1 MMSAA
6 LFFADSTS
14 RWSTKFPLAGR
25 KKFALGAALAAGLAV
40 HPAPGFAQADKL
52 TPALAGQPRER
63 IVLADRVVAVINDEI
78 VTLRELEERI
88 RIVTGQLKRQ
98 NVELPPPD
106 VLQTQVLERVIVDRA
121 QVQFARENA
130 IRIDDVQLD
139 RAVARIA
146 EENRMSPVQFRD
158 VLEKDGIPFNR
169 FREDIR
175 TEILIN
181 RLRQSE
187 VEGKVVIGEGEIDNF
202 LSQNKPSDTAQEIN
216 LGHILVR
223 VPENASPEQIE
234 ARRKRAQEA
243 LAQIRGGADF
253 ARVAVAF
260 SEAPEALTGGSL
272 GYKDREKLPQLFV
285 EAIAGLPKGG
295 VSELVKSAN
304 GFHILKLID
313 QRGAGAAPVVK
324 QTRVRHILI
333 RPGEL
338 VSQDQARRRL
348 LELRERIINKAAT
361 FEDLARQNSAD
372 GSKDKGGDLG
382 VIYPGDT
389 VPEFE
394 RAMDELK
401 PGEISAPV
409 QTQFGWHLIEVIER
423 SSAEL
428 SVERQRKAARDALR
442 ERKVDEAYQE
452 WLRQL
457 RDRTFVEY
465 RLEDR

>member
-1 MMSAA
+1 MKLLLKNFLLMAFAA
-6 LFFADSTS
+6 N
-14 RWSTKFPLAGR
+14 
-25 KKFALGAALAAGLAV
+25 LGWGTGDAV
-40 HPAPGFAQADKL
+40 AQADKL
-52 TPALAGQPRER
+52 TPALAGKPRER
-63 IVLADRVVAVINDEI
+63 VILADRIVAVVNDEI

-88 RIVTGQLKRQ
+88 RIVSGQLRRQ
-98 NVELPPPD
+98 NVPLPPDD
-106 VLQTQVLERVIVDRA
+106 VMQTQVLERVIVDRA
-121 QVQFARENA
+121 QVQFAREHA

-146 EENRMSPVQFRD
+146 EENRMSAVQFRD

-187 VEGKVVIGEGEIDNF
+187 VDGRVVISEGEIDNF
-202 LSQNKPSDTAQEIN
+202 LAQNKPSDTAQELN

-243 LAQIRGGADF
+243 LAQIKGGADF
-253 ARVAVAF
+253 AQVSVSF
-260 SEAPEALTGGSL
+260 SEAPEALTGGAL
-272 GYKDREKLPQLFV
+272 GFRAQEKLPQLFV
-285 EAIAGLPKGG
+285 DAIAGLPKGG
-295 VSELVKSAN
+295 VSEPVKSAN
-304 GFHILKLID
+304 GFHILKLIE

-333 RPGEL
+333 RPTEL
-338 VSQDQARRRL
+338 VSQDQSRRRL
-348 LELRERIINKAAT
+348 VELRDRIVNKAAT

-401 PGEISAPV
+401 PGEISQPV

-423 SSAEL
+423 SSVEL
-428 SVERQRKAARDALR
+428 SVDRQRKAAREALR

>member
-1 MMSAA
+1 M
-6 LFFADSTS
+6 LV
-14 RWSTKFPLAGR
+14 KCV
-25 KKFALGAALAAGLAV
+25 LAV
-40 HPAPGFAQADKL
+40 TGLSLAFGAGTAFAQADKL
-52 TPALAGQPRER
+52 TPALAAKPRER
-63 IVLADRVVAVINDEI
+63 VILADRIVAVVNDEI

-88 RIVTGQLKRQ
+88 RIVSGQLKRQ
-98 NVELPPPD
+98 NVDLPPAE

-139 RAVARIA
+139 RAVARLA

-187 VEGKVVIGEGEIDNF
+187 IDGRVIISEGEIDNF
-202 LSQNKPSDTAQEIN
+202 LAQNKPSDSAQEIN
-216 LGHILVR
+216 LGHVLVR

-234 ARRKRAQEA
+234 TRRKRAMEA
-243 LAQIRGGADF
+243 LAQIKSGTDF
-253 ARVAVAF
+253 GRVAVSF
-260 SEAPEALTGGSL
+260 SEAPEALTGGAI
-272 GYKDREKLPQLFV
+272 GYRKQENLPQLFV
-285 EAIAGLPKGG
+285 DAIAGLAKGG

-304 GFHILKLID
+304 GFHILKLLD
-313 QRGAGAAPVVK
+313 QRGAGSAPVVK
-324 QTRVRHILI
+324 QTRARHILI
-333 RPGEL
+333 RPSEL

-348 LELRERIINKAAT
+348 GDLRERIINKAAT
-361 FEDLARQNSAD
+361 FEELARQNSAD
-372 GSKDKGGDLG
+372 GSASKGGDLG

-394 RAMDELK
+394 RTMDELK
-401 PGEISAPV
+401 IGEISQPV
-409 QTQFGWHLIEVIER
+409 QTQFGWHLIEVTER
-423 SSAEL
+423 GNAAL
-428 SVERQRKAARDALR
+428 SDERQRKAARDALR

>member
-1 MMSAA
+1 MNLSLKNFLVM
-6 LFFADSTS
+6 
-14 RWSTKFPLAGR
+14 
-25 KKFALGAALAAGLAV
+25 ALAANFGWGAGD
-40 HPAPGFAQADKL
+40 AAAQADKL
-52 TPALAGQPRER
+52 TPALAGKPRER
-63 IVLADRVVAVINDEI
+63 VILADRIVAVVNDEI

-88 RIVTGQLKRQ
+88 RIVTGQLRRQ
-98 NVELPPPD
+98 NVPLPPDD
-106 VLQTQVLERVIVDRA
+106 VMQTQVLERVIVDRA

-146 EENRMSPVQFRD
+146 EENRMSAVQFRD

-187 VEGKVVIGEGEIDNF
+187 VDGKVVISEGEIDNF
-202 LSQNKPSDTAQEIN
+202 LAQNKPSDTAQEIN

-243 LAQIRGGADF
+243 LAQIKGGADF
-253 ARVAVAF
+253 AKVSVSF
-260 SEAPEALTGGSL
+260 SEAPEALTGGAL
-272 GYKDREKLPQLFV
+272 GFRAQEKLPQLFV
-285 EAIAGLPKGG
+285 DAIAGLSKGG
-295 VSELVKSAN
+295 VSEPVKSAN

-333 RPGEL
+333 RPTEL

-348 LELRERIINKAAT
+348 MELRDRIVNKAAT
-361 FEDLARQNSAD
+361 FEELARQNSVD

-382 VIYPGDT
+382 VVYPGDT

-401 PGEISAPV
+401 PGELSAPV

-428 SVERQRKAARDALR
+428 SVDRQRKAARDALR

>member
-1 MMSAA
+1 MKLLLKNILAMAFAA
-6 LFFADSTS
+6 YLGWGT
-14 RWSTKFPLAGR
+14 
-25 KKFALGAALAAGLAV
+25 GAAV
-40 HPAPGFAQADKL
+40 AQADKL
-52 TPALAGQPRER
+52 TPALAGKPRER
-63 IVLADRVVAVINDEI
+63 VILADRIVAVVNDEI

-88 RIVTGQLKRQ
+88 RIVTGQLRRQ
-98 NVELPPPD
+98 NVPLPPDD

-146 EENRMSPVQFRD
+146 EENRMSAVQFRD

-187 VEGKVVIGEGEIDNF
+187 VDGRVVISEGEIDNF
-202 LSQNKPSDTAQEIN
+202 LAQNKPSDTAQELN

-243 LAQIRGGADF
+243 LAQIKGGADF
-253 ARVAVAF
+253 AQVSVSF
-260 SEAPEALTGGSL
+260 SEAPEALTGGAL
-272 GYKDREKLPQLFV
+272 GFRAQEKLPQLFV
-285 EAIAGLPKGG
+285 DAIAGLPKGG
-295 VSELVKSAN
+295 VSEPVKSAN
-304 GFHILKLID
+304 GFHILKLIE

-333 RPGEL
+333 RPTEL
-338 VSQDQARRRL
+338 VSQDQSRRRL
-348 LELRERIINKAAT
+348 VELRDRIVNKAAT

-401 PGEISAPV
+401 PGEISQPV

-428 SVERQRKAARDALR
+428 SVDRQRKAAREALR

>member
-1 MMSAA
+1 MKLLLKNILAMAFAA
-6 LFFADSTS
+6 NLGWGA
-14 RWSTKFPLAGR
+14 
-25 KKFALGAALAAGLAV
+25 GAAV
-40 HPAPGFAQADKL
+40 AQADKL
-52 TPALAGQPRER
+52 TPALAGKPRER
-63 IVLADRVVAVINDEI
+63 VILADRIVAVVNDEI

-88 RIVTGQLKRQ
+88 RIVTGQLRRQ
-98 NVELPPPD
+98 NVPLPPDD

-146 EENRMSPVQFRD
+146 EENRMSAVQFRD

-187 VEGKVVIGEGEIDNF
+187 VDGRVVISEGEIDNF
-202 LSQNKPSDTAQEIN
+202 LAQNKPSDTAQELN

-243 LAQIRGGADF
+243 LAQIKGGADF
-253 ARVAVAF
+253 AQVSVSF
-260 SEAPEALTGGSL
+260 SEAPEALTGGAL
-272 GYKDREKLPQLFV
+272 GFRAQEKLPQLFV
-285 EAIAGLPKGG
+285 DAIAGLPKGG
-295 VSELVKSAN
+295 VSEPVKSAN
-304 GFHILKLID
+304 GFHILKLIE

-333 RPGEL
+333 RPTEL
-338 VSQDQARRRL
+338 VSQDQSRRRL
-348 LELRERIINKAAT
+348 VELRDRIVNKAAT

-401 PGEISAPV
+401 PGEISQPV

-423 SSAEL
+423 SSVEL
-428 SVERQRKAARDALR
+428 SVDRQRKAAREALR

>member
-1 MMSAA
+1 MKLLLKNFLLMAFAA
-6 LFFADSTS
+6 N
-14 RWSTKFPLAGR
+14 
-25 KKFALGAALAAGLAV
+25 LGWGTGDAV
-40 HPAPGFAQADKL
+40 AQADKL
-52 TPALAGQPRER
+52 TPALAGKPRER
-63 IVLADRVVAVINDEI
+63 VILADRIVAVVNDEI

-88 RIVTGQLKRQ
+88 RIVSGQLRRQ
-98 NVELPPPD
+98 NVPLPPDD
-106 VLQTQVLERVIVDRA
+106 VMQTQVLERVIVDRA

-146 EENRMSPVQFRD
+146 EENRMSAVQFRD

-187 VEGKVVIGEGEIDNF
+187 VDGRVVISEGEIDNF
-202 LSQNKPSDTAQEIN
+202 LAQNKPSDTAQELN

-243 LAQIRGGADF
+243 LAQIKGGADF
-253 ARVAVAF
+253 AKVSVSF
-260 SEAPEALTGGSL
+260 SEAPEALTGGTI
-272 GYKDREKLPQLFV
+272 GFRAQEKLPQLFV
-285 EAIAGLPKGG
+285 DAIAGLPKGG
-295 VSELVKSAN
+295 VSEPVKSAN

-324 QTRVRHILI
+324 QTRARHILI
-333 RPGEL
+333 RPTEL

-348 LELRERIINKAAT
+348 AELRDRIVNKAAT
-361 FEDLARQNSAD
+361 FEELARQNSAD

-401 PGEISAPV
+401 PGEISQPV

-428 SVERQRKAARDALR
+428 SVDRQRKAAREALR

>member
-1 MMSAA
+1 MKLLLKNFLLMAFAA
-6 LFFADSTS
+6 N
-14 RWSTKFPLAGR
+14 
-25 KKFALGAALAAGLAV
+25 LGWGTGDAV
-40 HPAPGFAQADKL
+40 AQADKL
-52 TPALAGQPRER
+52 TPALAGKPRER
-63 IVLADRVVAVINDEI
+63 VILADRIVAVVNDEI

-88 RIVTGQLKRQ
+88 RIVSGQLRRQ
-98 NVELPPPD
+98 NVPLPPDD
-106 VLQTQVLERVIVDRA
+106 VMQTQVLERVIVDRA

-146 EENRMSPVQFRD
+146 EENRMSAVQFRD

-187 VEGKVVIGEGEIDNF
+187 VDGRVVISEGEIDNF
-202 LSQNKPSDTAQEIN
+202 LAQNKPSDTAQELN

-243 LAQIRGGADF
+243 LAQIKGGADF
-253 ARVAVAF
+253 AKVSVSF
-260 SEAPEALTGGSL
+260 SEAPEALTGGTI
-272 GYKDREKLPQLFV
+272 GFRAQEKLPQLFV
-285 EAIAGLPKGG
+285 DAIAGLPKGG
-295 VSELVKSAN
+295 VSEPVKSAN

-324 QTRVRHILI
+324 QTRARHILI
-333 RPGEL
+333 RPTEL

-348 LELRERIINKAAT
+348 AELRDRIVNKAAT
-361 FEDLARQNSAD
+361 FEELARQNSAD

-401 PGEISAPV
+401 PGEISQPV

-423 SSAEL
+423 SSVEL
-428 SVERQRKAARDALR
+428 SVDRQRKAAREALR

>member
-1 MMSAA
+1 MK
-6 LFFADSTS
+6 LLL
-14 RWSTKFPLAGR
+14 KNFPVM
-25 KKFALGAALAAGLAV
+25 ALAAILGWGTGDAV
-40 HPAPGFAQADKL
+40 AQADKL
-52 TPALAGQPRER
+52 TPALAGKPRER
-63 IVLADRVVAVINDEI
+63 VILADRIVAVVNDEI

-88 RIVTGQLKRQ
+88 RIVTGQLRRQ
-98 NVELPPPD
+98 NVPLPPDD

-187 VEGKVVIGEGEIDNF
+187 VDGRVVISEGEIDNF
-202 LSQNKPSDTAQEIN
+202 LAQNKPSDTVQELN

-223 VPENASPEQIE
+223 VPENASPEQID

-243 LAQIRGGADF
+243 LAQIKGGADF
-253 ARVAVAF
+253 AKVSVSF
-260 SEAPEALTGGSL
+260 SEAPEALTGGTL
-272 GYKDREKLPQLFV
+272 GFRAQEKLPQLFV
-285 EAIAGLPKGG
+285 DAIAGLPKGG
-295 VSELVKSAN
+295 VSEPVKSAN

-324 QTRVRHILI
+324 QTRARHILI
-333 RPGEL
+333 RPTEL

-348 LELRERIINKAAT
+348 VELRDRIVNKAAT

-401 PGEISAPV
+401 PGEISQPV

-423 SSAEL
+423 SNAEL
-428 SVERQRKAARDALR
+428 SADRQRKAAREALR

>member
-1 MMSAA
+1 MKLLLKNILAMAFAA
-6 LFFADSTS
+6 NLGWGT
-14 RWSTKFPLAGR
+14 
-25 KKFALGAALAAGLAV
+25 GAAV
-40 HPAPGFAQADKL
+40 AQADKL
-52 TPALAGQPRER
+52 TPALAGKPRER
-63 IVLADRVVAVINDEI
+63 VILADRIVAVVNDEI

-88 RIVTGQLKRQ
+88 RIVTGQLRRQ
-98 NVELPPPD
+98 NVPLPPDD
-106 VLQTQVLERVIVDRA
+106 VMQTQVLERVIVDRA

-146 EENRMSPVQFRD
+146 EENRMSAVQFRD

-187 VEGKVVIGEGEIDNF
+187 VDGRVVISEGEIDNF
-202 LSQNKPSDTAQEIN
+202 LAQNKPSDTAQELN

-243 LAQIRGGADF
+243 LAQIKGGADF
-253 ARVAVAF
+253 AQVSVSF
-260 SEAPEALTGGSL
+260 SEAPEALTGGAL
-272 GYKDREKLPQLFV
+272 GFRAQEKLPQLFV
-285 EAIAGLPKGG
+285 DAIAGLPKGG
-295 VSELVKSAN
+295 VSEPVKSAN

-324 QTRVRHILI
+324 QTRARHILI
-333 RPGEL
+333 RPTEL

-348 LELRERIINKAAT
+348 VELRDRIVNKAAT

-401 PGEISAPV
+401 PGEISQPV

-428 SVERQRKAARDALR
+428 SVDRQRKAAREALR

>member
-1 MMSAA
+1 MKLLLKNILALAFAA
-6 LFFADSTS
+6 NLGWGT
-14 RWSTKFPLAGR
+14 
-25 KKFALGAALAAGLAV
+25 GAAV
-40 HPAPGFAQADKL
+40 AQADKL
-52 TPALAGQPRER
+52 TPALAGKPRER
-63 IVLADRVVAVINDEI
+63 VILADRIVAVVNDEI

-88 RIVTGQLKRQ
+88 RIVTGQLRRQ
-98 NVELPPPD
+98 NVPLPPDD

-146 EENRMSPVQFRD
+146 EENRMSAVQFRD

-187 VEGKVVIGEGEIDNF
+187 VDGRVVISEGEIDNF
-202 LSQNKPSDTAQEIN
+202 LAQNKPSDTAQELN

-243 LAQIRGGADF
+243 LAQIKGGADF
-253 ARVAVAF
+253 AQVSVSF
-260 SEAPEALTGGSL
+260 SEAPEALTGGAL
-272 GYKDREKLPQLFV
+272 GFRAQEKLPQLFV
-285 EAIAGLPKGG
+285 DAIAGLPKGG
-295 VSELVKSAN
+295 VSEPVKSAN

-324 QTRVRHILI
+324 QTRARHILI
-333 RPGEL
+333 RPTEL

-348 LELRERIINKAAT
+348 VELRDRIVNKAAT

-401 PGEISAPV
+401 PGEISQPV

-423 SSAEL
+423 SSVEL
-428 SVERQRKAARDALR
+428 SVDRQRKAAREALR

>member
-1 MMSAA
+1 MKLLLKNILAMAFAA
-6 LFFADSTS
+6 NLGWGT
-14 RWSTKFPLAGR
+14 
-25 KKFALGAALAAGLAV
+25 GAAV
-40 HPAPGFAQADKL
+40 AQADKL
-52 TPALAGQPRER
+52 TPALAGKPRER
-63 IVLADRVVAVINDEI
+63 VILADRIVAVVNDEI

-88 RIVTGQLKRQ
+88 RIVTGQLRRQ
-98 NVELPPPD
+98 NVPLPPDD

-146 EENRMSPVQFRD
+146 EENRMSAVQFRD

-187 VEGKVVIGEGEIDNF
+187 VDGRVVISEGEIDNF
-202 LSQNKPSDTAQEIN
+202 LAQNKPSDTAQELN

-243 LAQIRGGADF
+243 LAQIKGGADF
-253 ARVAVAF
+253 AQVSVSF
-260 SEAPEALTGGSL
+260 SEAPEALTGGAL
-272 GYKDREKLPQLFV
+272 GFRAQEKLPQLFV
-285 EAIAGLPKGG
+285 DAIAGLPKGG
-295 VSELVKSAN
+295 VSEPVKSAN

-324 QTRVRHILI
+324 QTRARHILI
-333 RPGEL
+333 RPTEL

-348 LELRERIINKAAT
+348 VELRDRIVNKAAT

-401 PGEISAPV
+401 PGEISQPV

-423 SSAEL
+423 SSVEL
-428 SVERQRKAARDALR
+428 SVDRQRKAAREALR

>member
-1 MMSAA
+1 MKLLLKNILAMAFAA
-6 LFFADSTS
+6 NLGWGT
-14 RWSTKFPLAGR
+14 
-25 KKFALGAALAAGLAV
+25 GAAV
-40 HPAPGFAQADKL
+40 AQADKL
-52 TPALAGQPRER
+52 TPALAGKPRER
-63 IVLADRVVAVINDEI
+63 VILADRIVAVVNDEI

-88 RIVTGQLKRQ
+88 RIVTGQLRRQ
-98 NVELPPPD
+98 NVPLPPDD

-146 EENRMSPVQFRD
+146 EENRMSAVQFRD

-187 VEGKVVIGEGEIDNF
+187 VDGRVVISEGEIDNF
-202 LSQNKPSDTAQEIN
+202 LAQNKPSDTAQELN

-234 ARRKRAQEA
+234 ARRKRVQEA
-243 LAQIRGGADF
+243 LAQIKGGADF
-253 ARVAVAF
+253 AQVSVSF
-260 SEAPEALTGGSL
+260 SEAPEALTGGAL
-272 GYKDREKLPQLFV
+272 GFRAQEKLPQLFV
-285 EAIAGLPKGG
+285 DAIAGLPKGG
-295 VSELVKSAN
+295 VSEPVKSAN

-333 RPGEL
+333 RPTEL

-348 LELRERIINKAAT
+348 VELRDRIVNKAAT

-401 PGEISAPV
+401 PGEISQPV

-423 SSAEL
+423 SSVEL
-428 SVERQRKAARDALR
+428 SVDRQRKAAREALR